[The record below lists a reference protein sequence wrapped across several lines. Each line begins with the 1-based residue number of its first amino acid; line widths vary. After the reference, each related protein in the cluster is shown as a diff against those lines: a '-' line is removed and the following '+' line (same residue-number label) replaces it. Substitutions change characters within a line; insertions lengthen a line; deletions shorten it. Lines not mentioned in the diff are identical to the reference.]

1 MSSSSRLGA
10 LVALVLASVSL
21 AGGLARAAKPAEQ
34 VAEHLRRADQR
45 IADKAPLE
53 AADELQAALEL
64 DPENGDIHRRLG
76 DAFLLADD
84 LEKAV
89 KVYRR
94 WVDMLPNDCR
104 AHRSLG
110 LAYLKQG
117 LTDQGIVSCEK
128 GLALCPE
135 EAGAFTDLARAYH
148 QGGYAIEAIEAC
160 RRALELQPEDL
171 LAHETLANLYYERKL
186 AAEAIASYEAILAR
200 PDHGRDADW
209 VTWVSRRIG
218 KLYQSAGECDRAIV
232 HFRTVR
238 QSEPFD
244 DETIRAL
251 AACYGSTGQ
260 TSEAIGMYDALVAER
275 PDTTRYYYELAEV
288 LLGAGLYDRA
298 FQTLETA
305 RGHEGGCGAR
315 AHALAGRVYEKMGGV
330 ANYQAAEA
338 EFRRCVECRD
348 AELTEYCERQIER
361 QQQLVR
367 LQQSQK

>member
-1 MSSSSRLGA
+1 MPATRPRVFGA
-10 LVALVLASVSL
+10 VALLWAVIASP
-21 AGGLARAAKPAEQ
+21 AGGAKPEEQ
-34 VAEHLRRADQR
+34 VAEHLRRADER
-45 IADKAPLE
+45 IAAKAPLE

-76 DAFLLADD
+76 DVFVLAED

-94 WVDMLPNDCR
+94 WADMLPNDCR

-135 EAGAFTDLARAYH
+135 DADAFTDLARAYH
-148 QGGYAIEAIEAC
+148 QGGYGIEAIEAC
-160 RRALELQPEDL
+160 RRAIELRPDDL
-171 LAHETLANLYYERKL
+171 LAQETLANLYYEKKL
-186 AAEAIASYEAILAR
+186 AAEAVAAYEAILAR
-200 PDHGRDADW
+200 PDHGRGADW
-209 VTWVSRRIG
+209 VTWVSRRLG
-218 KLYQSAGECDRAIV
+218 TLYQSAGECERAVV

-238 QSEPFD
+238 QSEPHD
-244 DETIRAL
+244 EETIRAL
-251 AACYGSTGQ
+251 AACYGKLGQ
-260 TSEAIGMYDALVAER
+260 TSEAIGMYDALIAER
-275 PDTTRYYYELAEV
+275 PDTTRYHYELAEV
-288 LLGAGLYDRA
+288 LLSAALYDRA
-298 FQTLETA
+298 FQTIEEG
-305 RGHEGGCGAR
+305 RKRDGGCAAR
-315 AHALAGRVYEKMGGV
+315 AHALAGRVYERMGGV
-330 ANYQAAEA
+330 PNYRKAEE

-348 AELTEYCERQIER
+348 AELAEYCARQIER